1 MVAIITAATAVLVA
15 GDKTDRALVD
25 GTKVLKVM
33 ETATELVQVSLIV
46 LHFSNDKYNLL
57 AKYR

>member
-1 MVAIITAATAVLVA
+1 MVVIITVAMAVRVA
-15 GDKTDRALVD
+15 GDRTDRALVG

-33 ETATELVQVSLIV
+33 EMATELVQVSLIV
-46 LHFSNDKYNLL
+46 LHFSNNKYNLL